1 MNITRMFAFVASVL
15 VTAFLFRVIA
25 YDLTSPAH
33 AEAGTSQRVAAGTP
47 VSSQSG
53 GD

>member
-1 MNITRMFAFVASVL
+1 MNLIRMFAFVSAVL
-15 VTAFLFRVIA
+15 ITAFLFRVIA

-33 AEAGTSQRVAAGTP
+33 AQMGTSQVPIASVG
-47 VSSQSG
+47 SQSR